1 MLKDP
6 LGDARNATPLGDA
19 RNATPLGDARNA
31 TPLGVPA
38 DLQSAVKKCSTY

>member
-19 RNATPLGDARNA
+19 RNS